1 MPDFPCKPVFV
12 SYYNIHVELSCSAS
26 ISIPQKSLSVLKPK
40 ETPSV
45 LSPMCTYFLADLT
58 EKKKKEEEERM
69 HAPVSLTS
77 EKEKRPAQ
85 GAHPRTHLLNKGP
98 RGATYLTSGTRQ

>member
-1 MPDFPCKPVFV
+1 MPDFPCKPLFV
-12 SYYNIHVELSCSAS
+12 SYYNIHVELSCSASGKANS

-45 LSPMCTYFLADLT
+45 LSPMCTHFLADLT
-58 EKKKKEEEERM
+58 GKKKEEEKM

-85 GAHPRTHLLNKGP
+85 GAHPRTHLLNRGP
-98 RGATYLTSGTRQ
+98 